1 MLIYVIKRLIQGI
14 VVILCVML
22 VIFLI
27 IRVIP
32 GDPARLIAGPSSTP
46 ERIQKIHED
55 LGLDKPILIQ
65 FGHYLLQVI
74 RGNLGNS
81 IFRASGGGTTTGRH
95 LFSAAESG
103 RTGIEDFEKA
113 KVLDLILERIPLTL
127 LLTGMAIL
135 FALLIAGSLGLVSA
149 IKHDTIWDRIVTF
162 MTIGIQ
168 SAPNFWVGIVVIL
181 VIAVELKL
189 IPAMGYKNFAYVLL
203 PAFTLSLSMIPVWLR
218 IIRSGLIDI
227 LSSNFIVGLKA
238 RGIPWT
244 VILFKHALRSAAI
257 PFVTVL
263 SVHLGYL
270 LGGAI
275 IVEFVFDYPGLGLLT
290 IVSVLQR
297 DFTVVQG
304 VVIFFASI
312 FVLINISI
320 DILYVY
326 IDPRI
331 SLE

>member
-1 MLIYVIKRLIQGI
+1 M
-14 VVILCVML
+14 
-22 VIFLI
+22 
-27 IRVIP
+27 
-32 GDPARLIAGPSSTP
+32 
-46 ERIQKIHED
+46 
-55 LGLDKPILIQ
+55 
-65 FGHYLLQVI
+65 
-74 RGNLGNS
+74 GNS

-103 RTGIEDFEKA
+103 RTGIEDFEKGES
-113 KVLDLILERIPLTL
+113 VGLNLGTHSLDFASDWYGNFICSVDCRL
-127 LLTGMAIL
+127 LGV
-135 FALLIAGSLGLVSA
+135 VSA
-149 IKHDTIWDRIVTF
+149 IRHDTIWERIVTF

-181 VIAVELKL
+181 VIVVELKSD

-218 IIRSGLIDI
+218 IIRLGLIDI

-257 PFVTVL
+257 L
-263 SVHLGYL
+263 CNGSSVHLGYL